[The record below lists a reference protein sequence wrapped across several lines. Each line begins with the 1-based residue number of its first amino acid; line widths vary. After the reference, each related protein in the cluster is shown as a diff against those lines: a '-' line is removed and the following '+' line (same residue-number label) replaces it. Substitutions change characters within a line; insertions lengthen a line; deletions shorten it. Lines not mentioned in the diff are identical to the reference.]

1 MRRRHGNGI
10 GAGGVNSSDPGLE
23 RGTVLSARIADLAFD
38 GSQGARGRRPRPSAG
53 ATSHGLA

>member
-1 MRRRHGNGI
+1 M
-10 GAGGVNSSDPGLE
+10 NSSDPGLE